1 MLRRILSAA
10 LAAGL
15 LAGVLVS
22 VLQAALTTPLILQAE
37 VYEQAMPAHGH
48 GGGNQAQAHAHP
60 APSGTDWGE
69 VAARTGLT
77 VAANLVTGVGFALL
91 VVAGFTLSG
100 RAVEEREGLLWGLA
114 GFAAFTLAPAL
125 GLAPEVPGTYAAD
138 LADRQA
144 WWSFAA
150 AGAAAALWLLAFGRA
165 PWRFP
170 VALAV
175 AALPHI
181 LGAPEPAAFGG
192 GVPPELAGQF
202 AARSIGV
209 GALFWCALGWL
220 AGGFFRRL
228 SPQTGP

>member
-1 MLRRILSAA
+1 
-10 LAAGL
+10 
-15 LAGVLVS
+15 V
-22 VLQAALTTPLILQAE
+22 AE
-37 VYEQAMPAHGH
+37 
-48 GGGNQAQAHAHP
+48 
-60 APSGTDWGE
+60 
-69 VAARTGLT
+69 RTGLT
-77 VAANLVTGVGFALL
+77 VLANLVTGVGFALL

-125 GLAPEVPGTYAAD
+125 GLPPEVPGTYAAD

-150 AGAAAALWLLAFGRA
+150 AGATAALWLLAFGRGQ
-165 PWRFP
+165 WRIP

-181 LGAPEPAAFGG
+181 VGAPHPAAFGG

-220 AGGFFRRL
+220 AGAFFRRF
-228 SPQTGP
+228 SP

>member
-22 VLQAALTTPLILQAE
+22 ALQAALTTPLILQAE
-37 VYEQAMPAHGH
+37 VYEQAMPAQGH
-48 GGGNQAQAHAHP
+48 GDGHAHAHP
-60 APSGTDWGE
+60 APSGPDWGE
-69 VAARTGLT
+69 VAERTGLT
-77 VAANLVTGVGFALL
+77 VLANLVTGVGFALL

-125 GLAPEVPGTYAAD
+125 GLPPEVPGTYAAD

-150 AGAAAALWLLAFGRA
+150 VSAAAALWLLALGRGA
-165 PWRFP
+165 WRIP
-170 VALAV
+170 VALAL
-175 AALPHI
+175 AALPHVV
-181 LGAPEPAAFGG
+181 GAPHPAAFGG

-220 AGGFFRRL
+220 AGGFFRRFAH
-228 SPQTGP
+228 